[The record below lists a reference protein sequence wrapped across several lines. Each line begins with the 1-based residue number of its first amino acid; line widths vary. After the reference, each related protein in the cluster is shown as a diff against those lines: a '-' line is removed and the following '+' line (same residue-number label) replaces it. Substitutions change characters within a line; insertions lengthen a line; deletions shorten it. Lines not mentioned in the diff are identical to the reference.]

1 MIRYA
6 TENDFDTL
14 VSLDHHISPT
24 ELKNAIESQKIIV
37 AEDSCGLAGWLRYSL
52 FWGNMPFMDMLYILD
67 GKRGQGIGGNLVEY
81 WESEMKR
88 MGYEVVLTSTLSSE
102 RAQFFYRKHGYV
114 DCGSLI
120 LPGEPLEIILRKSL

>member
-24 ELKNAIESQKIIV
+24 ELKNALESQKIIV
-37 AEDSCGLAGWLRYSL
+37 ADDGGLAGWLRYSL
-52 FWGNMPFMDMLYILD
+52 FWGNIPFMNMLYMLD
-67 GKRGQGIGGNLVEY
+67 GKRGQGQGSKLVEH

-88 MGYEVVLTSTLSSE
+88 MGYEAVLTSTLSSE

-114 DCGSLI
+114 DCGSIL